1 MKRSRD
7 KYEEKE
13 LETVNK
19 RVREID
25 SAIIGRKRCF
35 ATEEYVS
42 NKKQRLETVITHE
55 MKAREYRSCIITL
68 YKMNKR
74 LMAKNNFLLHEAEYY
89 KNKYNDLEKRCLSH
103 CINNRQISLQTE
115 KYPILQEVV

>member
-1 MKRSRD
+1 MKRNRD
-7 KYEEKE
+7 KYEEEE

-19 RVREID
+19 RVCAID

-55 MKAREYRSCIITL
+55 MKAHEYRSCIITL

-115 KYPILQEVV
+115 KYPIHQEVV